1 VAGGSPAADRGT
13 PKGLTG
19 NLLEKTTTDDG
30 SARGSRLREDLASL
44 RLDREPPPPR
54 SSRGGRRLRR
64 VVVPLLLLGALGAAF
79 AAWRTRPVPVEVA
92 LARKAEPGSER
103 VPLLSGSGYVVTGDR
118 YVSIGVRVPG
128 RIERYFVEEGQ
139 AVRKGDALVALD
151 DRDYRAALRR
161 SEAALVL
168 ARANAELAANE
179 LRRGDALRRSG
190 VLSAQ
195 EYDVLR
201 NKARV
206 TEATID
212 QLEAEI
218 AQARVNLEYTTLRA
232 PTDGVV
238 LAKLKEVGEIAVPGG
253 FSGSGDLIRIANLSD
268 LRAEVDV
275 NEADLQRV
283 RMGGPAEV
291 VPDAYPDAR
300 YPARV
305 VKLYPQVDRQKG
317 TLKVEVG
324 ILEPDARLLPD
335 MSARVSFLP
344 DPAPTGAPAAAPA
357 VLVPAAAVR
366 REGAESFVWVV
377 REGRARRVRIETSGE
392 TGSQARVVSGLSG
405 GESVVVGDAAL
416 REGAR
421 VEPGAET

>member
-1 VAGGSPAADRGT
+1 MENR
-13 PKGLTG
+13 
-19 NLLEKTTTDDG
+19 TTDDG
-30 SARGSRLREDLASL
+30 SARGGRLREDLASL
-44 RLDREPPPPR
+44 RLEREPAPR
-54 SSRGGRRLRR
+54 PAAKRGSGRGLRR
-64 VVVPLLLLGALGAAF
+64 VAIPLALLAAVGAGL
-79 AAWRTRPVPVEVA
+79 AAWRGRPVPVEVA
-92 LARKAEPGSER
+92 VAQRAEPGSER
-103 VPLLSGSGYVVTGDR
+103 APVLSGSGYVVTGDR

-139 AVRKGDALVALD
+139 PVHKGDALVALD

-161 SEAALVL
+161 TEASLVL
-168 ARANAELAANE
+168 ARANADLAANE
-179 LRRGDALRRSG
+179 LRRGEALRRSG

-195 EYDVLR
+195 EHDVLR

-206 TEATID
+206 SEATIQ
-212 QLEAEI
+212 QLEAEL

-291 VPDAYPDAR
+291 VPDAYPDAL
-300 YPARV
+300 YPAKV

-344 DPAPTGAPAAAPA
+344 DPASAAPAVPA
-357 VLVPAAAVR
+357 VLVPASAVR
-366 REGAESFVWVV
+366 REGTDSFVWAV
-377 REGRARRVRIETSGE
+377 RDGRARKVRVETSGSSGE
-392 TGSQARVVSGLSG
+392 KARVVSGLEG
-405 GESVVVGDAAL
+405 GESVVVGEVAL
-416 REGAR
+416 REGGR
-421 VEPGAET
+421 VAPAGGT